1 MERLGKG
8 SFGEVFKVMN
18 KQTCQIYAMKIL
30 KKKAVM
36 SGNLLRYAVTER
48 NVLSY
53 IRHPYMVSLHYA
65 FQTRTYLVMVMQFAP
80 HGNLQ
85 HLLDYK
91 GKLPAD
97 LAQLYTAEILLG
109 LIHLHARRI
118 VFRDLKPDNVVLDG
132 EYHACLTDFGL
143 SKEGVSALHGTK
155 SFCGS
160 VAFLAPEIL
169 QRKGHRHTVDIY
181 GLGVLLFD
189 MLTGLPPFYH
199 QDREKLYHNIKH
211 ARLVVPSDIP
221 EDTADFIKATMNKEQ
236 SLRLGAH
243 DSNDVKGH
251 GYFDNVDFEALM
263 RREVEVPPV
272 SFAPINQEDKPI
284 RENPFLNKI
293 SPPVRPVDVEGWS
306 FSAHRQ

>member
-1 MERLGKG
+1 M
-8 SFGEVFKVMN
+8 
-18 KQTCQIYAMKIL
+18 
-30 KKKAVM
+30 
-36 SGNLLRYAVTER
+36 GNLLRYAVTER

-53 IRHPYMVSLHYA
+53 IHHPYMVSLHYA
-65 FQTRTYLVMVMQFAP
+65 FQTRTYLVLVLEFCP
-80 HGNLQ
+80 GGNLQ
-85 HLLDYK
+85 ALIEREK
-91 GKLPAD
+91 RLPES
-97 LAQLYTAEILLG
+97 LAQLYTAEILLA
-109 LIHLHARRI
+109 LSHLHERSI
-118 VFRDLKPDNVVLDG
+118 VFRDLKPDNIVIDAIG
-132 EYHACLTDFGL
+132 HAMLTDFGL

-199 QDREKLYHNIKH
+199 PDREKLYNNIKH

-251 GYFDNVDFEALM
+251 RYFHNVDFDALM
-263 RREVEVPPV
+263 RREVEV
-272 SFAPINQEDKPI
+272 
-284 RENPFLNKI
+284 
-293 SPPVRPVDVEGWS
+293 
-306 FSAHRQ
+306 